1 MSDLHYLNARV
12 GAMRGQF
19 LDRQTYARI
28 LALPD
33 LPAMIAYL
41 RDGPY
46 GRSIESVAA
55 AASDTMRVE
64 ESLRRNF
71 SETLAKL
78 FAISTGEVQ
87 EGIRALLGYWDV
99 YNLKTILRGK
109 AAGISEKEILA
120 SLIPTGLYDEAAL
133 GELCRQPNLRAV
145 ADLLATWRDPYGR
158 PLAAAMRDYRE
169 PRDLFFLE
177 SALDRFYFRQ
187 ALERIGETPSRIA
200 VESGNALATLLSLWV
215 DRTNLMT
222 ALKAV
227 QERIPL
233 ADRGRYF
240 LPGGRIYSER
250 DFFRLL
256 SAADLREAFE
266 AARRSVFETALRDP
280 GESAAGISRLSI
292 LEREL
297 DRVLLRR
304 MRALRRTDPLGMA
317 PVVSYLLDK
326 IREITNLR
334 MILRARLVDL
344 PEARLFPLLILEY

>member
-1 MSDLHYLNARV
+1 
-12 GAMRGQF
+12 
-19 LDRQTYARI
+19 
-28 LALPD
+28 
-33 LPAMIAYL
+33 
-41 RDGPY
+41 
-46 GRSIESVAA
+46 
-55 AASDTMRVE
+55 
-64 ESLRRNF
+64 
-71 SETLAKL
+71 
-78 FAISTGEVQ
+78 
-87 EGIRALLGYWDV
+87 
-99 YNLKTILRGK
+99 
-109 AAGISEKEILA
+109 
-120 SLIPTGLYDEAAL
+120 
-133 GELCRQPNLRAV
+133 
-145 ADLLATWRDPYGR
+145 
-158 PLAAAMRDYRE
+158 
-169 PRDLFFLE
+169 
-177 SALDRFYFRQ
+177 
-187 ALERIGETPSRIA
+187 
-200 VESGNALATLLSLWV
+200 
-215 DRTNLMT
+215 MT